1 MKIKQNNIDKLKK
14 LIEESLF
21 KGDSPITEATL
32 SKATLEKREEI
43 LKNLK
48 KNKKELVKRYGKDA
62 EAVMYG
68 RATNLA
74 KKALSEMNKQ
84 KLKELV
90 RKSLMNEAD
99 LEVMADKIGGEDELS
114 LASNLL
120 DDFESKLK
128 SHDWYYMMSDDNR
141 AYTKGSAEESE
152 LKKIAKQLASM
163 GYDKDAANLY
173 NKYNVFK
180 ATTFDSFITPPEPFT
195 PMYKRKQM
203 GLDEEAEFSKE
214 YDNNPAL
221 KGGQKKLP
229 DALQKSIIKKEK
241 GEVDE
246 DIDLGHEDNE
256 PHMIKGE
263 LYQIGKYAMKLY
275 AILEELEETG
285 QEIDFPAWWQ
295 SKITTAKNMMSGA
308 KHYLDFELKEPA
320 IDAVVDALT
329 GEEPHEG
336 EPMMEAEIGKDEILS
351 ARLYKIKNNVQ
362 PAFYQKVRMMI
373 NVGDLEKA
381 EEFIK
386 RMEPVSARKNTEF
399 AAMKGELDDLDEG
412 FLDRTTAKIKGAA
425 SFVGTGVGNLGR
437 AFMGKE
443 TKDPK
448 LAAGMTKLGQKAK
461 TLEKELN
468 DVINDI
474 NKLFPDTS
482 LAKAPEELQKSI
494 ENYKTLLN
502 TAKTANANIAAGK
515 EVKIN
520 QGSSSTTST
529 PTTSPSSSNTTQ
541 NNTSG
546 GGYSVNPRT
555 TKPSAKSSSKPNTY
569 NYKGKD
575 YELKTDADGSYIMVG
590 GTKVA
595 VQPNFDPN
603 KGQTSPTTKPS
614 IKPSTKTSPARDAK
628 GRFVSTKKVAE
639 ALAKKL
645 KSK

>member
-1 MKIKQNNIDKLKK
+1 
-14 LIEESLF
+14 
-21 KGDSPITEATL
+21 
-32 SKATLEKREEI
+32 
-43 LKNLK
+43 
-48 KNKKELVKRYGKDA
+48 
-62 EAVMYG
+62 
-68 RATNLA
+68 
-74 KKALSEMNKQ
+74 
-84 KLKELV
+84 
-90 RKSLMNEAD
+90 
-99 LEVMADKIGGEDELS
+99 
-114 LASNLL
+114 
-120 DDFESKLK
+120 
-128 SHDWYYMMSDDNR
+128 
-141 AYTKGSAEESE
+141 
-152 LKKIAKQLASM
+152 
-163 GYDKDAANLY
+163 
-173 NKYNVFK
+173 
-180 ATTFDSFITPPEPFT
+180 
-195 PMYKRKQM
+195 
-203 GLDEEAEFSKE
+203 
-214 YDNNPAL
+214 
-221 KGGQKKLP
+221 
-229 DALQKSIIKKEK
+229 
-241 GEVDE
+241 
-246 DIDLGHEDNE
+246 
-256 PHMIKGE
+256 
-263 LYQIGKYAMKLY
+263 MKLY

-529 PTTSPSSSNTTQ
+529 PKTSTTSTSGTTQ
-541 NNTSG
+541 TTQSG

-555 TKPSAKSSSKPNTY
+555 KNTTNQSKTKTAAKTTSKTNTY

-595 VQPNFDPN
+595 VQPQFDPN
-603 KGQTSPTTKPS
+603 KGQTSTSSKPAATKPATA
-614 IKPSTKTSPARDAK
+614 KPATKQPQARDAK
-628 GRFVSTKKVAE
+628 GRYISTKKVAE